1 MILGKLQQY
10 PEKRIPVA
18 MALVTTGLMI
28 LIAGIVWPAHALPI
42 AHSGTDW
49 GDFFRGFVFGFAIVL
64 ELSGLVILAAA
75 KRKQL

>member
-1 MILGKLQQY
+1 
-10 PEKRIPVA
+10 
-18 MALVTTGLMI
+18 MI
-28 LIAGIVWPAHALPI
+28 LIVGTVWPAHSLPI